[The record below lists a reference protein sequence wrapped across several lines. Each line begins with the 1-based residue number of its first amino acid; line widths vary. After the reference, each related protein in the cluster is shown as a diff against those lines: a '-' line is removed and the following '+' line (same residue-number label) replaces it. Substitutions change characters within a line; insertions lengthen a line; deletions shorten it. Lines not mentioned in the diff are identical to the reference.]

1 MQHLIDSAALPT
13 GVRLQ
18 YIDNGDPDGVPVLL
32 LPGYSD
38 SWRAFEPVLPHLPG
52 SIRAIAVSQRGHG
65 DSSRPT
71 AGYGTDEFAAD
82 AVALMDAIGLESAV
96 VAGHSMGA
104 AVAQRIAL
112 DHPERVS
119 GLVLAGA
126 AATWARNPDVL
137 DLADA
142 VEQLTDPVDRA
153 FIEEFQA
160 GTAAEP
166 LDPELLELFVAES
179 CKLSARVWQAAM
191 RETILADM
199 SAELGAIATPTLLL
213 WGDRDDAIS
222 PRSEQDAL
230 LAAIDGARLIAYP
243 GAGHAIHWERP
254 ERFAGDLAGFVS
266 RMFSRV
272 GPAGE

>member
-71 AGYGTDEFAAD
+71 AGYGTDDFAAD

-104 AVAQRIAL
+104 AVAQRMAL
-112 DHPERVS
+112 DHPER
-119 GLVLAGA
+119 
-126 AATWARNPDVL
+126 
-137 DLADA
+137 
-142 VEQLTDPVDRA
+142 
-153 FIEEFQA
+153 
-160 GTAAEP
+160 
-166 LDPELLELFVAES
+166 
-179 CKLSARVWQAAM
+179 
-191 RETILADM
+191 
-199 SAELGAIATPTLLL
+199 
-213 WGDRDDAIS
+213 
-222 PRSEQDAL
+222 PRSCS
-230 LAAIDGARLIAYP
+230 GATATT
-243 GAGHAIHWERP
+243 
-254 ERFAGDLAGFVS
+254 
-266 RMFSRV
+266 
-272 GPAGE
+272 